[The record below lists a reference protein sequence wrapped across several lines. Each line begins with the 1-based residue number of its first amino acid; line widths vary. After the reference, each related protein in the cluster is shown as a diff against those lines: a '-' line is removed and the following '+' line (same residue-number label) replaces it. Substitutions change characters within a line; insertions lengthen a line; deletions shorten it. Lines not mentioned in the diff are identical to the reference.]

1 MKAGEKM
8 DLYEKLT
15 NYYKSGVY
23 PMHMP
28 GHKRNPDFFPC
39 ENPFLLDIT
48 EIDGFDNLRN
58 PEDILLDEL
67 KKISKICKSKQ
78 SIISVNGST
87 GAIISAIY
95 ACTSD
100 GDSIITARNCHI
112 SAYNAVKVRKLRASY
127 IFPSVNENTGIC
139 GSITSEQVSD
149 AIKNTPDARLIVLTS
164 PTYEGVVSDIR
175 GICEIAHSH
184 NIPVLVDEAHGAHFV
199 FSDYFPDSAVT
210 CGADITVQ
218 SFHKTLPCFT
228 GSAVLHLNGS
238 LIDKKRVFDAL
249 NIFGTSSPSYL
260 FMAGISR
267 FINTPAQEKEK
278 LFSDYAKRLEE
289 FYEFSSSLRF
299 LSVLK
304 KEDNGFFGFDK
315 GKIVILTDR
324 AELSGKELY
333 DILLKK
339 YKIQCE
345 MSSARYV
352 ICMTSVADTDEGF
365 TRLKTA
371 LKEIDSGLSIR
382 KNKTPFPSLCETES
396 KIPLFEAEKY
406 KTVEMKTENCIGRI
420 SGDFIY
426 AYPPGVPLIT
436 AGEVISDGVIKL
448 ISEYRNSGVSV
459 YSSDGEITDK
469 LKVRSS
475 LKRGDFR

>member
-1 MKAGEKM
+1 M
-8 DLYEKLT
+8 DLYEKLIE
-15 NYYKSGVY
+15 YSESGVY

-28 GHKRNPDFFPC
+28 GHKRNSEFFPC
-39 ENPFLLDIT
+39 KNPFLLDIT

-58 PEDILLDEL
+58 PKDILLDEL
-67 KKISKICKSKQ
+67 KKISAIYNSEKSL
-78 SIISVNGST
+78 ISVNGST

-95 ACTSD
+95 ACASD
-100 GDSIITARNCHI
+100 GDSVIIARNCHV
-112 SAYNAVKVRKLRASY
+112 SVYNAIKLRKLRTSY
-127 IFPSVNENTGIC
+127 IFPSVNESTGIC
-139 GSITSEQVSD
+139 GSITPEQVSK
-149 AIKNTPDARLIVLTS
+149 AIKDTPDARLIVLTS

-175 GICEIAHSH
+175 GICKIAHSN
-184 NIPVLVDEAHGAHFV
+184 NIPVIVDEAHGAHFV

-228 GSAVLHLNGS
+228 GSAVMHLNGS

-260 FMAGISR
+260 FMAGVSR
-267 FINTPAQEKEK
+267 FINTPADEKEK
-278 LFSDYAKRLEE
+278 LFSEYKKRLDG
-289 FYEFSSSLRF
+289 FYEFSSSLKL

-304 KEDNGFFGFDK
+304 KENNGFFGFDK
-315 GKIVILTDR
+315 GKIVILTDN

-333 DILLKK
+333 EILLRK

-365 TRLKTA
+365 ARLREA
-371 LKEIDSGLSIR
+371 LREIDGGLCVR
-382 KNKTPFPSLCETES
+382 KNKTPFPCLCETQN
-396 KIPLFEAEKY
+396 KIPLCEADKY
-406 KTVEMKTENCIGRI
+406 KTFKEKIENSEGGV

-436 AGEVISDGVIKL
+436 AGEVISGSVIKM
-448 ISEYRNSGVSV
+448 ISEYKNSAVRV
-459 YSSDGEITDK
+459 YCSDGEITDK
-469 LKVRSS
+469 LKLLYIDNV
-475 LKRGDFR
+475 K

>member
-1 MKAGEKM
+1 M

-15 NYYKSGVY
+15 EYSEGGVY

-28 GHKRNPDFFPC
+28 GHKRNSAFFPC
-39 ENPFLLDIT
+39 KNPFLLDIT

-58 PEDILLDEL
+58 PKDILLDEL
-67 KKISKICKSKQ
+67 EKISKICKSDQ
-78 SIISVNGST
+78 SLVSVNGST
-87 GAIISAIY
+87 GAIIAAIY

-112 SAYNAVKVRKLRASY
+112 SVYNALKVRKLRASY
-127 IFPSVNENTGIC
+127 IYPSVNESTGIC
-139 GSITSEQVSD
+139 GSITPEQVKK

-184 NIPVLVDEAHGAHFV
+184 NIPVLVDEAHGAHFI
-199 FSDYFPDSAVT
+199 FSDYFPDSAAV

-238 LIDKKRVFDAL
+238 LIDKKRVFDSL
-249 NIFGTSSPSYL
+249 NTFSTSSPSYL

-267 FINTPAQEKEK
+267 FINTPADEKEK
-278 LFSDYAKRLEE
+278 LFSDYAKRLDE
-289 FYEFSSSLRF
+289 FYEFSSSLKF
-299 LSVLK
+299 LSALK
-304 KEDNGFFGFDK
+304 KEGNDFFGFDK
-315 GKIVILTDR
+315 GKIVILTDT

-333 DILLKK
+333 EILLHK

-365 TRLKTA
+365 ARLKTA
-371 LKEIDSGLSIR
+371 LSEIDGGLGVR
-382 KNKTPFPSLCETES
+382 KNKTLFPSLCETES

-406 KTVEMKTENCIGRI
+406 KAVKEKIENCAGRI

-436 AGEVISDGVIKL
+436 AGEVISDGVIKM
-448 ISEYRNSGVSV
+448 ISEYKNSGVNV
-459 YSSDGEITDK
+459 YCSDGEITDK
-469 LKVRSS
+469 LKLLYIDNV
-475 LKRGDFR
+475 K